1 MSLRK
6 AHKSPLASLEELR
19 EVLCG
24 FPQIKALT
32 IEEVRLSRSEPAIV
46 KDFAIKVE
54 GPSKDALL
62 ATKTLDDLT
71 DEFFRKNTSPRQ
83 STLDL
88 LVDVMEDF
96 FISQGQVTCDWPDA
110 LSPLNFG

>member
-1 MSLRK
+1 MFLRRT
-6 AHKSPLASLEELR
+6 AKSPLASLEELR

-24 FPQIKALT
+24 FPQVKALT
-32 IEEVRLSRSEPAIV
+32 IEEVRLSRLEPAIV

-62 ATKTLDDLT
+62 AAKTLDDLT
-71 DEFFRKNTSPRQ
+71 DEFFKKNTSPRQ
-83 STLDL
+83 STPDL
-88 LVDVMEDF
+88 LVDVMDDF
-96 FISQGQVTCDWPDA
+96 FISHGQVTCDWPDA